1 MTRDEET
8 MALCAIR
15 YTIGRMS
22 YIVSD
27 GQRWALE
34 WGAKSKLVRDV
45 IIRDLE
51 WHIHNEDTFFIPEGR
66 AESGLGDMRIDSPGW
81 REVYRQLVARR
92 EAEGDA

>member
-1 MTRDEET
+1 

-51 WHIHNEDTFFIPEGR
+51 WLIEQEDSYYLPEGKDI
-66 AESGLGDMRIDSPGW
+66 SGLGCVRSDSLGW
-81 REVYRQLVARR
+81 REVHRQLVAMR
-92 EAEGDA
+92 EEVGGE